1 MICSFTQT
9 YSNNRNELYEFHNK
23 DINDIYFRNKLDKNY
38 YAFHNSDNEYMSKIL
53 NSDYFKQM
61 NNLEVIMYRDISYT
75 ESFYKTLQKLKN
87 DGVKYLFFLQDDV
100 FSMESTEVIDAL
112 IDYVKNNEFDMLN
125 IEKEY
130 IDLKTQPKNIIYSN
144 NKLTIYDTDSNDFKN
159 IGIWS
164 YDDGPYV
171 ARVDYLINNV
181 YDPEY
186 FMKGDIWEA
195 EGYLFRRISDNKIQR
210 YTTNYTIFRRFV
222 IVGKNPGL
230 LRDSEL
236 AILNKKFP

>member
-1 MICSFTQT
+1 MIFIIKIQ
-9 YSNNRNELYEFHNK
+9 L
-23 DINDIYFRNKLDKNY
+23 IYFRNKLDKNY
-38 YAFHNSDNEYMSKIL
+38 YAFHNTDDENTFNIL
-53 NSDYFKQM
+53 NGNYFKQI
-61 NNLEVIMYRDISYT
+61 NNLEVIIYRDISYT
-75 ESFYKTLQKLKN
+75 HSFYNTLQKLKN
-87 DGVKYLFFLQDDV
+87 DGVKYVFFLQDDV
-100 FSMESTEVIDAL
+100 FSMESTEVIDSL
-112 IDYVKNNEFDMLN
+112 MEYVKNNEFDMLN

-144 NKLTIYDTDSNDFKN
+144 HKLRIYDTDSNDFKN

-195 EGYLFRRISDNKIQR
+195 EGYLFRRISNHKIQR
-210 YTTNYTIFRRFV
+210 YTTNYSIFRRFV
-222 IVGKNPGL
+222 IVGRNPES

>member
-1 MICSFTQT
+1 
-9 YSNNRNELYEFHNK
+9 
-23 DINDIYFRNKLDKNY
+23 
-38 YAFHNSDNEYMSKIL
+38 
-53 NSDYFKQM
+53 M
-61 NNLEVIMYRDISYT
+61 NNLEVIVYRDISYT

-186 FMKGDIWEA
+186 FMKDDIWEA